1 MVMGQLE
8 ETSVFLGVN
17 FFKKKYL
24 FLFILF
30 GCSHFS
36 FSIWNL
42 IPWAGVEPRP
52 SVLGMSSLC
61 HWTTREAPL
70 MVNFLAWE
78 RGYKATNLTVIHPDL
93 RLM

>member
-17 FFKKKYL
+17 FFLKKNL

-36 FSIWNL
+36 FGIWNL
-42 IPWAGVEPRP
+42 IPWAGMEPRP
-52 SVLGMSSLC
+52 SVLGM
-61 HWTTREAPL
+61 
-70 MVNFLAWE
+70 
-78 RGYKATNLTVIHPDL
+78 
-93 RLM
+93 